1 MALSMFR
8 RTAVLAVICL
18 TALVSST
25 ASAQGTTLKGLLD
38 GAGLD
43 YSEKDGIYKVTI
55 NNEDRAVLIVCGT
68 STMWEDDD
76 GDPVDVVWL
85 WTTVV
90 SVPEGFRHSA
100 GMLHRIATIN
110 DTMKPGNISVNA
122 DNGNVYYNSTFWLSS
137 ATPQILY
144 DELLMAFFRKPE
156 LRKELLPY
164 VEEE

>member
-8 RTAVLAVICL
+8 RTAVLVVICI

-25 ASAQGTTLKGLLD
+25 ASAQGVTLKGLLE

-55 NNEDRAVLIVCGT
+55 NNEDRAVLVVCGT

-76 GDPVDVVWL
+76 GNPVDVVWL
-85 WTTVV
+85 WTSIV
-90 SVPEGFRHSA
+90 SVPEGFNHPAR
-100 GMLHRIATIN
+100 MLHRITTIN

-122 DNGNVYYNSTFWLSS
+122 DNGNVYYNSSFWLSS